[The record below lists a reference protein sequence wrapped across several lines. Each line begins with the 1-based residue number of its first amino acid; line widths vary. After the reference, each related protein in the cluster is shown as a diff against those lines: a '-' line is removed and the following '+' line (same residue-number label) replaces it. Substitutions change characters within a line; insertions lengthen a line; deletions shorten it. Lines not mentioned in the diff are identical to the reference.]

1 MTLQTHHTP
10 RYVAGALRRTTN
22 VDTRTIEPGKVLG
35 ESQLRLLVIEGDT
48 AKAYPLPLRGTLTV
62 GRAEECEVRIDHPS
76 LSRRHASIEVDRG
89 IWIRELGSTNG
100 TRLGGRRLGPDE
112 RVPLPPGELV
122 EIGPVVAVVQGAQAD
137 ATTTINDAE
146 SFAMERVR
154 RLCDKIALGTLSVLI
169 LGETGAG
176 KEVLAERL
184 HEKSPRREKPFLRLN
199 CAALSEALFESELFG
214 HERGAFTGAV
224 AAKQGLL
231 ETAHGGTVFLDEVGE
246 LTPTMQVKLLRVIE
260 RREVLRVGG
269 LKPTAIDVRF
279 VSATHRDLTDM
290 VKAGRFRADLYF
302 RLNGITLTV
311 PPLRERRD
319 EIAKLAREFAAD
331 ACKAAN
337 LPQVELPRE
346 TITALERYD
355 WPGNIRELRN
365 VMERAVLL
373 SVNGVVLA
381 QHLGLGDVDGGAEGP
396 DADAFG
402 GPISA
407 SVEHGEAAA
416 LERDRILSALWKN
429 GGNQSVTAKQLGIS
443 RRTLLKKLDK
453 YGIARPQKG
462 RG

>member
-1 MTLQTHHTP
+1 M
-10 RYVAGALRRTTN
+10 
-22 VDTRTIEPGKVLG
+22 EPGRSLG
-35 ESQLRLLVIEGDT
+35 ESTLKLLVIEGDN
-48 AKAYPLPLRGTLTV
+48 ARAYPLPAEGTIIV
-62 GRAEECEVRIDHPS
+62 GRSEECEVRIDHPS
-76 LSRRHASIEVDRG
+76 LSRRHAAIEVDRG
-89 IWIRELGSTNG
+89 VWIKELGSTNG
-100 TRLGGRRLGPDE
+100 TRLGGRRLHPKE

-122 EIGPVVAVVQGAQAD
+122 EIGPIVAVVQGAGSDHA
-137 ATTTINDAE
+137 TTINDTEAL
-146 SFAMERVR
+146 AMERVR

-169 LGETGAG
+169 TGETGSG

-184 HEKSPRREKPFLRLN
+184 HERSPRKDKPLVRLN
-199 CAALSEALFESELFG
+199 CAALSEQLFESELFG

-224 AAKQGLL
+224 ATKPGLL

-246 LTPTMQVKLLRVIE
+246 LSPSMQVKLLRVLE

-269 LKPTAIDVRF
+269 LKPIAIDVRF
-279 VSATHRDLTDM
+279 VSATHRDLTEM
-290 VKAGRFRADLYF
+290 VKAGQFRADLYF

-331 ACKAAN
+331 AAKSAN
-337 LPQVELPRE
+337 LPVLDLPRD
-346 TITALERYD
+346 TLTALSRYH

-373 SVNGVVLA
+373 SADGLVLPT
-381 QHLGLGDVDGGAEGP
+381 HLALEMDPEPEGP
-396 DADAFG
+396 DSAPADLELAGPGGADA
-402 GPISA
+402 
-407 SVEHGEAAA
+407 V
-416 LERDRILSALWKN
+416 LERDRILNALWKN

-462 RG
+462 RS